1 MLAAASAS
9 VLSGRNEAMPTPIHR
24 DRLLALLE
32 GGATLIEVLPV
43 DEYEYEHIPGAR
55 NIPLKQLTAATT
67 ADVARDN
74 SVVVYC
80 ADGL

>member
-1 MLAAASAS
+1 
-9 VLSGRNEAMPTPIHR
+9 MPMPIDR

-32 GGATLIEVLPV
+32 SGGQLIEVLPA
-43 DEYEYEHIPGAR
+43 DEYEDEHLPGAR
-55 NIPLKQLTAATT
+55 NIPLKQLAAGTT
-67 ADVARDN
+67 ADLARDN